1 MSTEKTLALI
11 SNLTTASIMA
21 TILWLYVDALLF
33 RFEVKS
39 FIKAAGF
46 LLLTGGVASNFA
58 ESFLVVNQ
66 TFITWIIGLGFW
78 MLFVG
83 FILDTHSR
91 LQLLTIFL
99 IVAVLFLKNHLLL
112 SVEVLLV
119 TLAVLQLSYIYKHKD
134 VIPLITAFFLV
145 SLAEFLKYLNNFKG
159 FENMSL
165 SASILYIFASVTLLY
180 WLWSYLT
187 IRFNLKHKSTNQPV

>member
-46 LLLTGGVASNFA
+46 LLLTGGFASNFA

>member
-1 MSTEKTLALI
+1 M
-11 SNLTTASIMA
+11 
-21 TILWLYVDALLF
+21 
-33 RFEVKS
+33 
-39 FIKAAGF
+39 
-46 LLLTGGVASNFA
+46 LLTGGFASNFA